1 MKVYLPNPKF
11 IFSVLIHAVI
21 YYWDVKLWGRVSINA
36 DNNYCWNFPTTLKS
50 RGFIALSTDVEGNI
64 DLVKPIGL
72 SSLYLNRL
80 QFAPVAYL
88 QVYAFVIGV

>member
-1 MKVYLPNPKF
+1 ML
-11 IFSVLIHAVI
+11 SVSSVAEEHSAGL
-21 YYWDVKLWGRVSINA
+21 DFLNKLWGRVSINA

-50 RGFIALSTDVEGNI
+50 SGFIALSTDVEGNI

>member
-1 MKVYLPNPKF
+1 MTELFLHQQLLCLYN
-11 IFSVLIHAVI
+11 SVA
-21 YYWDVKLWGRVSINA
+21 KLWGRVSINA

-50 RGFIALSTDVEGNI
+50 NGFIALSADVEGNI

>member
-1 MKVYLPNPKF
+1 MTHNADF
-11 IFSVLIHAVI
+11 IGLV
-21 YYWDVKLWGRVSINA
+21 WGVKLWGRVSINA

-50 RGFIALSTDVEGNI
+50 SGFIALSTDVEGNI